1 MCALALTLLKHAP
14 GLGTQT
20 RPDKDKATTRRQGWW
35 EQGQGEMGWT
45 RKEVIEGDQRDLG
58 RFLVG

>member
-35 EQGQGEMGWT
+35 EQGQGEWGGQE
-45 RKEVIEGDQRDLG
+45 RR
-58 RFLVG
+58 